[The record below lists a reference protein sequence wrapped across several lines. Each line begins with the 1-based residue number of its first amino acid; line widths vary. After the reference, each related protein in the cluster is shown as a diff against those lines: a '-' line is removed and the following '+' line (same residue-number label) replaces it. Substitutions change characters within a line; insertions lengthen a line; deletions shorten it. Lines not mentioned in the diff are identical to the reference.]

1 MIDNH
6 YDITCDS
13 CGNYNDGDPI
23 SVLSATTKVPEG
35 IHDPA
40 KMNELTY
47 FWLCRDCKED
57 YPNGAKD
64 YFSKSYF
71 TDDELYLCGYCKA
84 FIPEE
89 VRDEFDDTETCLT
102 CSPRDEEDV

>member
-1 MIDNH
+1 MIDAH
-6 YDITCDS
+6 YDISCDS
-13 CGNYNDGDPI
+13 CGGYYDGDPI
-23 SVLSATTKVPEG
+23 GILARTPNIPKG

-40 KMNELTY
+40 KMKELMY
-47 FWLCRDCKED
+47 FWLCRECKED

-64 YFSKSYF
+64 FFTASYF
-71 TDDELYLCGYCKA
+71 TDDELYLCNHCEA

-89 VRDEFDDTETCLT
+89 VRDEFEDTEVCLT